1 MHFSIPDTQEL
12 TDKTGSSF
20 VAYNINVNGLH
31 HCLLRYRQLSTFHDQ
46 FKKSLGSSVVP
57 PFPPK
62 KFLPLGQQQLEE
74 RRASLE
80 KYIQIASQNSKISS
94 CELFRKFFLSSQI
107 ETSRLRNVIGSNG
120 CTRLALPVF
129 LTKSDNFVVEVSN
142 TDSTDAVMSAIA
154 KQINLPTGMMP
165 YFSLFIIQ
173 EDHQVNDQNRSDID
187 EGINSLSNCS
197 WSQSASLRLIRK
209 LQSFESPFLS
219 MTTLNRTYPGKKHMI
234 TIRKSYFDN
243 SFDEDIYRSDAGL
256 LLLHSQAVCDVE
268 QGWIA
273 LPREVNHQLTHF
285 QKDGRRKQY
294 LDLIRTIKYYS
305 YTHFDNCLSDY
316 PSGRSRCLISV
327 GGREIVIRPGDIS
340 SANKDISFKVTRIR
354 CWKLTTIPEIRGKN
368 TCYNELSRLEL
379 SFEYLINRDQLRWIT
394 IESDQAVLISM
405 SLQGMVE
412 ELLNKRKGQRTESTL
427 SSSTSSHSSL
437 SSSSPSSTCSSSSIY
452 SKGSSSNNSNNNSP
466 WLSSDASSHQLR
478 KESRKSLDA
487 LSSCSSQESIT
498 SSSTMGAN
506 PNSSTSMT
514 STIKYDARLKRV
526 TDNDAFEGIGD
537 DDL

>member
-1 MHFSIPDTQEL
+1 MSISL
-12 TDKTGSSF
+12 TFVSSSSF
-20 VAYNINVNGLH
+20 
-31 HCLLRYRQLSTFHDQ
+31 
-46 FKKSLGSSVVP
+46 
-57 PFPPK
+57 FPT
-62 KFLPLGQQQLEE
+62 
-74 RRASLE
+74 
-80 KYIQIASQNSKISS
+80 ASQNAKISS
-94 CELFRKFFLSSQI
+94 SELFQKFFLSSQI
-107 ETSRLRNVIGSNG
+107 ETSRFRDVIGSSG
-120 CTRLALPVF
+120 STRLALQVF
-129 LTKSDNFVVEVSN
+129 LTKSDSFVVEVSN

-165 YFSLFIIQ
+165 YFSLFIVQ
-173 EDHQVNDQNRSDID
+173 EDNQVNDQDRSDID
-187 EGINSLSNCS
+187 ERINSLSNCS

-243 SFDEDIYRSDAGL
+243 SFDEDICRSDAGL

-268 QGWIA
+268 QGWIS
-273 LPREVNHQLTHF
+273 LSREVKHQLTHF
-285 QKDGRRKQY
+285 QKEGRRKQY
-294 LDLIRTIKYYS
+294 LDLIRTLKYYS

-316 PSGRSRCLISV
+316 PSEGSRCLISV
-327 GGREIVIRPGDIS
+327 GGREIVIRPKGDIS
-340 SANKDISFKVTRIR
+340 STNKDMSFKVTRVR
-354 CWKLTTIPEIRGKN
+354 CWRLTTIPEIRGKN

-412 ELLNKRKGQRTESTL
+412 ELLNKRKGQRIGSTL

-466 WLSSDASSHQLR
+466 WLSSDSSSHQLR

-506 PNSSTSMT
+506 PNSSTTMT
-514 STIKYDARLKRV
+514 STIKYDVRLKRV